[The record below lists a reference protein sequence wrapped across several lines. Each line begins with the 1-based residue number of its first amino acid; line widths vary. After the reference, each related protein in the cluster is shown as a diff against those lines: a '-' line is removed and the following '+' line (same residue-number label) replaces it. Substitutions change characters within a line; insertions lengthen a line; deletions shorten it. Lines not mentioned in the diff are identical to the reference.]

1 MLEYFEQRQHSLEK
15 HQFKKNKRK
24 YGFPRWRHHLFQGT
38 NSHRLFI
45 VTLVQFNSLNQHQSR
60 NPFFL
65 AAPSAMTQ
73 ATTVTMLDPFL
84 LYHKRTLPRSLFS
97 QFFLHSYPNND
108 FFFFQCLQ
116 HMQVPR
122 LGFKL
127 QLQLQSYTTATAV
140 PVLSCIC
147 NPRHS
152 SHKCRIL
159 QPTEWAARNQICIL
173 MDTSLFY
180 YPLATMGTAQ

>member
-1 MLEYFEQRQHSLEK
+1 MEKYQHVNYSNQHFFKCIPRLKEILRKLMLEYFEQRQHSLEK

-108 FFFFQCLQ
+108 FFFFL
-116 HMQVPR
+116 VPAAYASSQAR
-122 LGFKL
+122 V
-127 QLQLQSYTTATAV
+127 QIVAAAAV
-140 PVLSCIC
+140 LHHS
-147 NPRHS
+147 HS
-152 SHKCRIL
+152 SASSELHL
-159 QPTEWAARNQICIL
+159 QPTPQL
-173 MDTSLFY
+173 TQMPD
-180 YPLATMGTAQ
+180 P